1 MLDEKYVVE
10 RIKELCQIHNMSMYA
25 ISKKT
30 GISQSSLSN
39 LLHRES
45 VPTFTTLSKICDAF
59 GITLSQFFAEGG
71 VRLDLTEE
79 QKKVLNIWDSL
90 SEREKEKVTD
100 YIQGISASKKIIEE

>member
-1 MLDEKYVVE
+1 MLEEKYIVN
-10 RIKELCQIHNMSMYA
+10 RIEELCQNHNNMSMYA
-25 ISKKT
+25 ISMKT

-39 LLHRES
+39 LMKRKS

-79 QKKVLNIWDSL
+79 QKKVLNTWDSL
-90 SEREKEKVTD
+90 SEREKEKVVD
-100 YIQGISASKKIIEE
+100 YVQGIVASKEII

>member
-1 MLDEKYVVE
+1 MLDEKYIVN
-10 RIKELCQIHNMSMYA
+10 RIEELRLKHNNMSMYA
-25 ISKKT
+25 ISMKT

-39 LLHRES
+39 LMKRKS

-79 QKKVLNIWDSL
+79 QKNVLNIWDSL
-90 SEREKEKVTD
+90 SEREKEKVVD
-100 YIQGISASKKIIEE
+100 YIQGIVAAKEVI